1 MAVCGHPPS
10 SDPPEPV
17 TIQPARKAWCEEQK
31 GLDLPACLSQFGEL
45 DARFE
50 SAWLEERGAALVN
63 LPRLTLA
70 GRDLRNVAAL
80 GTSFVYAD
88 LCGTRLERADLGYAQ
103 LERADLSAARLEGAV
118 LRGARL
124 EGARLSRARLA
135 RLRRFG
141 CG

>member
-80 GTSFVYAD
+80 GTSFVSAD
-88 LCGTRLERADLGYAQ
+88 LRGTRPERADLGYAQ
-103 LERADLSAARLEGAV
+103 LEGADLSAARLEGRYSAG
-118 LRGARL
+118 RGWR
-124 EGARLSRARLA
+124 GRGLA
-135 RLRRFG
+135 GRG
-141 CG
+141 